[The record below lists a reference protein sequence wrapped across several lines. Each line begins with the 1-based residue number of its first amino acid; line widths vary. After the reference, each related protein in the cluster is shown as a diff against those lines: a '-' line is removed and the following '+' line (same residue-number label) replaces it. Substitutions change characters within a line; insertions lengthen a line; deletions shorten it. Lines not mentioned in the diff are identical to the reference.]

1 MNVYETLRENGGAIS
16 LSILR
21 IVLAC
26 MLIWSFF
33 DKLLGLGLE
42 TPSGS
47 GMIDGG
53 SPSSFI
59 LYFDG
64 PVAELMHGL
73 AGNAIIDV
81 LLMAAL
87 ILIGLA
93 LLTGIGMKIATLS
106 GTVFFFIM
114 YLICLFPGD
123 NPILDYHLVYI
134 FVLLAVYFYH
144 AGDHLGFGKKWKEL
158 DIVKKYKILE

>member
-1 MNVYETLRENGGAIS
+1 VNVCEEMRENGGIMA
-16 LSILR
+16 LSMLR
-21 IVLAC
+21 IMIAC

-42 TPSGS
+42 TPPGS

-53 SPSSFI
+53 SPSSFL

-64 PVAELMHGL
+64 PVARLMYGL
-73 AGNAIIDV
+73 AENAIVDV

-87 ILIGLA
+87 ILIGFA
-93 LLTGIGMKIATLS
+93 LLAGIGMKIATIS
-106 GTVFFFIM
+106 GVAFFLIM

-123 NPILDYHLVYI
+123 NPILDYHLIYI
-134 FVLLAVYFYH
+134 FVLLAIFFFH
-144 AGDHLGFGKKWKEL
+144 AGDYIGLGGKWKEF
-158 DIVKKYKILE
+158 DIVKRYSILE